1 VESNTAPQSLTLL
14 NGRWTIQESNQL
26 AEKLLEEAS
35 DAELIRKA
43 WLAVYTRT
51 PSADETKIVQAF
63 LERQAAELGSRKA
76 AATELARVLFNTN
89 EFLYV
94 D

>member
-1 VESNTAPQSLTLL
+1 M
-14 NGRWTIQESNQL
+14 QESNRL
-26 AEKLLEEAS
+26 AEKLSAIAD
-35 DAELIRKA
+35 DAELAQKA
-43 WLAVYTRT
+43 WQAVYTRSPREEEVRSVRT
-51 PSADETKIVQAF
+51 F

-76 AATELARVLFNTN
+76 AVVELARVLFNTN

>member
-1 VESNTAPQSLTLL
+1 M
-14 NGRWTIQESNQL
+14 QEANRL
-26 AEKLLEEAS
+26 AEKLAGIAD
-35 DAELIRKA
+35 DAELTQKA
-43 WLAVYTRT
+43 SQAVYAR
-51 PSADETKIVQAF
+51 PPREEEVRSAQTF

-76 AATELARVLFNTN
+76 AVVELARVLFNTN

>member
-1 VESNTAPQSLTLL
+1 M
-14 NGRWTIQESNQL
+14 QESNRL
-26 AEKLLEEAS
+26 AEKLAAIS
-35 DAELIRKA
+35 DDAELAQKA
-43 WLAVYTRT
+43 WQAVYTRSPKEEEVRSVRT
-51 PSADETKIVQAF
+51 F

-76 AATELARVLFNTN
+76 AVVELARVLFNTN